1 MLLLWVVLLVL
12 LWLIFFPI
20 GPQARFKK
28 YEKMV
33 HPYSGL
39 DPENWN
45 RFLEN
50 LHTFE
55 KSASSVG
62 LDDAAG
68 ALYVAIEAIRDLG
81 LSLRRADDAGIQET
95 LAGIA
100 FQLAIEGETILNQ
113 NAISQG
119 TYFFPKYL
127 NDTMLDFPEY
137 VAKDPGPVK
146 SHGQ

>member
-12 LWLIFFPI
+12 FWWIFFPM
-20 GPQARFKK
+20 GPKARFKK

-39 DPENWN
+39 DPVNWS
-45 RFLEN
+45 RFLDN

-55 KSASSVG
+55 QLASSG
-62 LDDAAG
+62 IDDAAP
-68 ALYVAIEAIRDLG
+68 ALYAAIEAIRDLG
-81 LSLRRADDAGIQET
+81 LGLRRADDAHIQEE
-95 LAGIA
+95 LAGIS

-113 NAISQG
+113 NAVSQG
-119 TYFFPKYL
+119 VYFFPKYL
-127 NDTMLDFPEY
+127 NDTMLDFPEH
-137 VAKDPGPVK
+137 VTKDPGPVK

>member
-39 DPENWN
+39 DPVNWN

-55 KSASSVG
+55 QSASSVG
-62 LDDAAG
+62 LDEAAA
-68 ALYVAIEAIRDLG
+68 ALYEAVEAIRDLG
-81 LSLRRADDAGIQET
+81 LSLRRADDANIQET

>member
-12 LWLIFFPI
+12 FFWIFFPM
-20 GPQARFKK
+20 GPKARFKK

-39 DPENWN
+39 DPVNWSL
-45 RFLEN
+45 FLDN

-55 KSASSVG
+55 QLASIQI
-62 LDDAAG
+62 DDAAL
-68 ALYVAIEAIRDLG
+68 ALYTAIEAIRDLG
-81 LSLRRADDAGIQET
+81 LGLRRADDSNIQEE

-100 FQLAIEGETILNQ
+100 MQLGLEGETILNQ
-113 NAISQG
+113 NAVSQG
-119 TYFFPKYL
+119 IYFFPKYL

-137 VAKDPGPVK
+137 VAENRGPVK

>member
-1 MLLLWVVLLVL
+1 M
-12 LWLIFFPI
+12 
-20 GPQARFKK
+20 GPKARFKK

-39 DPENWN
+39 DPVNWSL
-45 RFLEN
+45 FLDN

-55 KSASSVG
+55 QLASSQI
-62 LDDAAG
+62 DDSAL
-68 ALYVAIEAIRDLG
+68 ALYTAIEAIRDLG
-81 LSLRRADDAGIQET
+81 LGLRRADDSNIQEE

-100 FQLAIEGETILNQ
+100 MQLGLEGETILNQ
-113 NAISQG
+113 NAVSQG
-119 TYFFPKYL
+119 IYFFPKYL

>member
-1 MLLLWVVLLVL
+1 M
-12 LWLIFFPI
+12 
-20 GPQARFKK
+20 GPKARFKK

-39 DPENWN
+39 DPVNWSL
-45 RFLEN
+45 FLDN

-55 KSASSVG
+55 QLASSQI
-62 LDDAAG
+62 DDAAL
-68 ALYVAIEAIRDLG
+68 ALYIAIEAIRDLG
-81 LSLRRADDAGIQET
+81 LGLRRADDSNIQEE

-100 FQLAIEGETILNQ
+100 MQLGLEGETILNQ
-113 NAISQG
+113 NAVSQG
-119 TYFFPKYL
+119 IYFFPKYL

>member
-39 DPENWN
+39 DPVNWN

-50 LHTFE
+50 LHMFE
-55 KSASSVG
+55 QSASSQV
-62 LDDAAG
+62 DEAG
-68 ALYVAIEAIRDLG
+68 AALYEAIEAIRDLG

-113 NAISQG
+113 NAVSQG

-137 VAKDPGPVK
+137 VAQDPGPVK

>member
-39 DPENWN
+39 DPVNWN

-50 LHTFE
+50 LHMFE
-55 KSASSVG
+55 QSASSQV
-62 LDDAAG
+62 DEAAP
-68 ALYVAIEAIRDLG
+68 ALYEAIEAIRDLG
-81 LSLRRADDAGIQET
+81 LSLRRADDANIQET

-137 VAKDPGPVK
+137 VAQDPGPVK